1 MTEENISQE
10 FRPKNTNATGNY
22 IKLYYQNEL
31 MTKKHKSVC
40 GVFNY
45 NELLPILVSTVTG
58 CVSCFASLVGIP
70 VGITSSAVGLK
81 IWVTIEVI
89 KKHKSIIETK
99 KKKHDIIVLL
109 AKSKLNSIEVLVNKS
124 LFDSHITH
132 VEFV

>member
-31 MTKKHKSVC
+31 MTKKHKNVC

-81 IWVTIEVI
+81 I
-89 KKHKSIIETK
+89 
-99 KKKHDIIVLL
+99 
-109 AKSKLNSIEVLVNKS
+109 
-124 LFDSHITH
+124 
-132 VEFV
+132 